1 MKIKVAPVA
10 IGLIFLTVAVNSHA
24 QTMSHEEEVVRN
36 TYAKLSLM
44 CGLTPRV
51 RAGMK
56 QLAGGQTDP
65 QALDQRIRDATPIFN
80 LSGFR
85 VGLISD
91 IDNDPWG
98 DFVTDPH
105 AAEGNLVLEGSL
117 NGVYYSDNGIETD
130 WKAAEVSWASAH
142 VDNSEAEKVML
153 GLPVSEI
160 VKLGGP
166 QWEGKGSPVTYTRYA
181 AFAVSV
187 NYQGR
192 SAGPYKAIFFFGTD
206 AHDQEFVAIND
217 LVSERPLWYMVNT
230 PIDQSGLLLGKIRE
244 APAVS
249 DWIRDNVMEASAC
262 PPRSGPPDLCCAR
275 GRCGIAPADYN
286 RSLGVPLPAPQGGNA
301 VQR

>member
-1 MKIKVAPVA
+1 
-10 IGLIFLTVAVNSHA
+10 
-24 QTMSHEEEVVRN
+24 
-36 TYAKLSLM
+36 
-44 CGLTPRV
+44 
-51 RAGMK
+51 
-56 QLAGGQTDP
+56 
-65 QALDQRIRDATPIFN
+65 
-80 LSGFR
+80 
-85 VGLISD
+85 
-91 IDNDPWG
+91 
-98 DFVTDPH
+98 
-105 AAEGNLVLEGSL
+105 
-117 NGVYYSDNGIETD
+117 
-130 WKAAEVSWASAH
+130 

-187 NYQGR
+187 TYQGR

-262 PPRSGPPDLCCAR
+262 PPRSGPPDLCCAH
-275 GRCGIAPADYN
+275 GRCGIAPADFN